1 MVTSRST
8 FLKII
13 QAVIPLRSSNRH
25 YEYERKTQK
34 LVIYD
39 TIHECNGR
47 NKHKKNK
54 KQETHVFSNELA
66 CHCRRLRLYSMKTEL
81 FDILNFVGYP
91 HLSSFTA

>member
-13 QAVIPLRSSNRH
+13 QAVIPLHSSNRH

-39 TIHECNGR
+39 TIHGCNGR
-47 NKHKKNK
+47 NKQKKIKNK
-54 KQETHVFSNELA
+54 RLTFSPTNWLA
-66 CHCRRLRLYSMKTEL
+66 IVE
-81 FDILNFVGYP
+81 DFVCIP
-91 HLSSFTA
+91 